1 MTTASTENAK
11 KPFIVP
17 VFIPHAGCPHRCIFC
32 NQQLITRQTRN
43 DVSPVNI
50 RRQVLSFLPYNRH
63 GRPVEIAFYGGNFLG
78 LPPDQIQVLL
88 ADAAEFIA
96 AGTVHGIRFSTR
108 PDTIDEKRLAIIRPY
123 PVSTV
128 ELGVQSMDDRV
139 LALSSRG
146 HTAADTVTAVGL
158 LKKFSCQIG
167 LQLMIGLPGDSDA
180 TTMDSARQVA
190 ALKPDFVRIYPT
202 VVLTD
207 SPLAV
212 KYRRNEYEPLSLET
226 AVTLTKH
233 LYLLFRQ
240 NQIAVIRMGLQASDE
255 LADNAVV
262 LAGPYHPAFGHMVY
276 AEIFLDKATE
286 LLKNKPSKTEC
297 VTFCVNPRSVS
308 RLQGID
314 GHNFKTLKQNFAL
327 TDIRIVQDEWLS
339 PEDLVL
345 S

>member
-1 MTTASTENAK
+1 MTIAITENAK

-32 NQQLITRQTRN
+32 NQQLITRQTRKE
-43 DVSPVNI
+43 VSPVNI

-78 LPPDQIQVLL
+78 LPPDQLKLLL
-88 ADAAEFIA
+88 AEAAEFTP

-108 PDTIDEKRLAIIRPY
+108 PDTIDEQRLAIIQSY

-139 LALSSRG
+139 LTLSSRG
-146 HTAADTVTAVGL
+146 HTAADTVNAVGL
-158 LKKFSCQIG
+158 LKKFPYQIG
-167 LQLMIGLPGDSDA
+167 LQLMIGLPGDNE
-180 TTMDSARQVA
+180 TTAMETARQVA

-202 VVLTD
+202 VVLAD

-212 KYRRNEYEPLSLET
+212 KYRLNEYEPLPLVT

-233 LYLLFRQ
+233 LYLLFRR
-240 NQIAVIRMGLQASDE
+240 NQIAVIRMALQASDD

-262 LAGPYHPAFGHMVY
+262 LAGPYHPAFGHMVH

-286 LLKNKPSKTEC
+286 LLKNAPSKTEC
-297 VTFCVNPRSVS
+297 ATFCVNPRSVS
-308 RLQGID
+308 RLQGIC
-314 GHNFKTLKQNFAL
+314 GHNLKVLKQNFAL
-327 TDIRIVQDEWLS
+327 TDIRILQDEVLS
-339 PEDLVL
+339 PDDLVL